1 MGVAKVGV
9 EGCSKINTSEG
20 LHLDSLIVRNPLP
33 FVGPFAAE
41 PSFSSQK
48 MKFVITLS
56 QHTIRYRKVLQLPNP
71 NYLMWLTYV

>member
-41 PSFSSQK
+41 ASFSSQK
-48 MKFVITLS
+48 NEICHNIVTT
-56 QHTIRYRKVLQLPNP
+56 HTIR
-71 NYLMWLTYV
+71 